1 MSSFLFMRSIAR
13 FFGSIFFPFFR
24 AWGETVIRSDR
35 GCIYIARNY
44 GLLSWLSALRVF
56 RKPFRF
62 VSTDPADVTIW
73 FKLADSCG
81 LEPIR
86 LSGDVNQ
93 DFLSIEHLFNNKE
106 TIVLLIPEQPDKN
119 VLELIAKIKATHYL
133 TSIFMAISGAHL
145 ALRPGSMIPKV
156 CPISLFCGMPHFRSE
171 VQPEPLSEL
180 EFLERAISDIPL
192 NELPSIFSNH
202 SRNV

>member
-1 MSSFLFMRSIAR
+1 MRSIAR
-13 FFGSIFFPFFR
+13 LFGSIFFPFFR
-24 AWGETVIRSDR
+24 VWGETVIRPDR

-44 GLLSWLSALRVF
+44 GLLTWLSALRTF

-62 VSTDPADVTIW
+62 VAADTADSAIW
-73 FKLADSCG
+73 FRLADSCG
-81 LEPIR
+81 LEPIK
-86 LSGDVNQ
+86 LSGDVDS

-106 TIVLLIPEQPDKN
+106 TIVLLIPETPEKH

-133 TSIFMAISGAHL
+133 TSIFMAISGARL
-145 ALRPGSMIPKV
+145 ALKAGSMIPKV
-156 CPISLFCGMPHFRSE
+156 CPISVFCGMPHFRSE
-171 VQPEPLSEL
+171 GQPEPLSEL

-202 SRNV
+202 SRNI

>member
-1 MSSFLFMRSIAR
+1 MSSFICMRSIAR
-13 FFGSIFFPFFR
+13 LFGSIFFPFFR
-24 AWGETVIRSDR
+24 VWGETAIRTER

-44 GLLSWLSALRVF
+44 GLLTWLSALRTF

-62 VSTDPADVTIW
+62 VSADTADSAVW

-81 LEPIR
+81 LEPIK
-86 LSGDVNQ
+86 LSGDVSQ

-106 TIVLLIPEQPDKN
+106 TLLLIIPEAPDKQ

-133 TSIFMAISGAHL
+133 TSIFMAISGARV
-145 ALRPGSMIPKV
+145 ALKPGSIIPKV
-156 CPISLFCGMPHFRSE
+156 CPISVFCGMPHYRGDG
-171 VQPEPLSEL
+171 QPESLSEL
-180 EFLERAISDIPL
+180 EFLERAISNIPL

-202 SRNV
+202 SRNI

>member
-1 MSSFLFMRSIAR
+1 VSSFAFMRSIAR

-24 AWGETVIRSDR
+24 AWGETVIRTDR
-35 GCIYIARNY
+35 GCVYIARNY
-44 GLLSWLSALRVF
+44 GLLTWLSSLRIF
-56 RKPFRF
+56 RRPVRF
-62 VSTDPADVTIW
+62 VLADAADTTIW
-73 FKLADSCG
+73 FELAVSCG
-81 LEPIR
+81 LEPIK

-106 TIVLLIPEQPDKN
+106 TIVLLIPETPDRQ

-133 TSIFMAISGAHL
+133 VAMFMAISGARL
-145 ALRPGSMIPKV
+145 ALKPGSMIPRV
-156 CPISLFCGMPHFRSE
+156 CPVSVFCGMPHYRSE
-171 VQPEPLSEL
+171 GQSEPLGEL

-202 SRNV
+202 SRNS